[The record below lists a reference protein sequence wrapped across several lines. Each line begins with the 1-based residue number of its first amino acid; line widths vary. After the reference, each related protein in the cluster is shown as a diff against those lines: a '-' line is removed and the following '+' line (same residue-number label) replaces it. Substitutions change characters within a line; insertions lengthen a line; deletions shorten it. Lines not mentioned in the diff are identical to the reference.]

1 MISARISRAMNLR
14 PSVAPI
20 QVYTKAGDGDELI
33 CSDSGAALIVDVDL
47 LVMQCHLG

>member
-20 QVYTKAGDGDELI
+20 QVYTKAGDELI

-47 LVMQCHLG
+47 LVMQCQLGSI